1 MEELD
6 QDITRQRVRNQ
17 DDKRH
22 GPPSRTRPW
31 AAAEPEVDEG
41 QRVVEAVGEEGYN
54 GRWRMPA
61 AVACC
66 GRRLVAVASCSS
78 STETLQLNT
87 GGRDKN
93 AA

>member
-6 QDITRQRVRNQ
+6 RGITRQCVRNQ

-22 GPPSRTRPW
+22 GSPSRTQPW

-41 QRVVEAVGEEGYN
+41 QRVVEAVGEEGYS
-54 GRWRMPA
+54 GRWRMA
-61 AVACC
+61 TVVACC
-66 GRRLVAVASCSS
+66 GRRPMAASSCSS
-78 STETLQLNT
+78 STKMLQLNSY
-87 GGRDKN
+87 GRDKN